1 VECCGPKVS
10 TSCSKEKSAYLPP
23 GVYLTIAGSIGPL
36 RTPVIMDLSKRVYDL
51 CNSTQGDKAEEL
63 TAFLQEHPEVDV
75 NLYRNAN
82 GFDAL
87 LIASKRGKLR
97 CIQVLIG
104 HGADLEARI
113 GTNGKTPLILASHY
127 GQLDCLKVLIEAKA
141 DVNARNK
148 NEFQAL
154 HFASLAGKTGC
165 VKLLINEGAD
175 VNAQTNSGSTPLM
188 HACQEERL
196 TCLQLLLDAKAD
208 INMRAN
214 VRADALYL
222 AIRMLQNATAHRVPG
237 MPFSVLSCNTNATD
251 IRIDRSVTRAT
262 VDGHIAEYKA
272 VHAFIDEHHSILKH
286 ALSRDVQVDRRVGLG
301 ANGIYQEPL
310 ERVLEYMGLS
320 MNVDQVVNER
330 IDVDGKRRAL
340 RPGNVLEA
348 NHWHEQF
355 TIAQN
360 RAAVAK
366 VARQMEENKLAIEA
380 TRQARRAHGGY

>member
-1 VECCGPKVS
+1 
-10 TSCSKEKSAYLPP
+10 
-23 GVYLTIAGSIGPL
+23 
-36 RTPVIMDLSKRVYDL
+36 MDLSKRVYDL

-104 HGADLEARI
+104 HGADLEART
-113 GTNGKTPLILASHY
+113 GTHGRTPLILASYY

-141 DVNARNK
+141 DVNARDK
-148 NEFQAL
+148 DEFQAL
-154 HFASLAGKTGC
+154 HFASHAGKTGC

-320 MNVDQVVNER
+320 MNVDQVVNES